1 MTTPT
6 LVRTYATR
14 RDARAYG
21 KDVRDVTP
29 RRELGILKP
38 TERDPVQHLIEQ
50 NADRVQDLVP
60 LRMAR
65 MLQSPFAFYR
75 GTAGLMALDL
85 SDDPH
90 SGIMVIACGDAHI
103 SNFGFY
109 ASPERRLVFDL
120 NDFDEAAAAPWEW
133 DLKRLV
139 TSAVVGGRHAG
150 YSEASI
156 EEVAREAVRSY
167 TFTLDKLSKLSPAHR
182 YFMHSGGPYTRR
194 KLDKSAQR
202 ALDEAVKAAERRT
215 AERAIKRTTE
225 RGPDGKLRFIEN
237 PPTMTHVDRESA
249 ESLQDLVGRYRSTV
263 SVDIELVISQYEP
276 LDLVQRVVGVG
287 SVGTRCALHLMA
299 GADNDLLLLQVK
311 EATESVLVKYGKVA
325 QPPRITA
332 GVEEHGNGYRVVGL
346 QRILQ
351 GVSDPYLGY
360 LRTDHRDFYVR
371 QFHDMK
377 GSIELEGLEVGT
389 FNAYVA
395 ACASLLARAHAQS
408 PAAIEIVGY
417 IGKGDAAAEAITR
430 WSYAYADQ
438 SLRDFKKLRA
448 AADEGRVPLADIVGP
463 AD

>member
-1 MTTPT
+1 MTTPM
-6 LVRTYATR
+6 LVRTYSTR
-14 RDARAYG
+14 REARAFGRDARASA
-21 KDVRDVTP
+21 P
-29 RRELGILKP
+29 RRALGELTP
-38 TERDPVQHLIEQ
+38 TTRDPVAHLAEQ
-50 NADRVQDLVP
+50 NAGRVQDLVP

-65 MLQSPFAFYR
+65 MLENPFAFYR
-75 GTAGLMALDL
+75 GTAGLMAIDL
-85 SDDPH
+85 SDDAN
-90 SGIMVIACGDAHI
+90 SGIHVICCGDAHI

-139 TSAVVGGRHAG
+139 TSAIIGGRHAG
-150 YSEASI
+150 YPEASI
-156 EEVAREAVRSY
+156 EEVAREAVHSY

-194 KLDKSAQR
+194 KLDKAAQR

-215 AERAIKRTTE
+215 AERAIRRTTE

-249 ESLQDLVGRYRSTV
+249 ESLQDLVERYRSTV

-299 GADNDLLLLQVK
+299 GADKDLLLLQVK

-325 QPPRITA
+325 QPPRISA

-346 QRILQ
+346 QKILQ

-360 LRTDHRDFYVR
+360 LRTQHRDFYVR

-377 GSIELEGLEVGT
+377 GSIELEGLDVGT
-389 FNAYVA
+389 FSAYVA

-408 PAAIEIVGY
+408 PAAIEVVGY

-438 SLRDFKKLRA
+438 SLRDFKRLRA
-448 AADEGRVPLADIVGP
+448 AADEGRVPVTDLA
-463 AD
+463 ATA

>member
-6 LVRTYATR
+6 LARTYATR
-14 RDARAYG
+14 RDARAIG
-21 KDVRDVTP
+21 RDVREPTP
-29 RRELGILKP
+29 RRELGKL
-38 TERDPVQHLIEQ
+38 TATTRDPVEHLIEQ

-65 MLQSPFAFYR
+65 MLESPFAFYR

-90 SGIMVIACGDAHI
+90 SGIRVIACGDAHI

-139 TSAVVGGRHAG
+139 TSAIIGGRHAG
-150 YSEASI
+150 YDEAAI
-156 EEVAREAVRSY
+156 EEVAREAVHSY
-167 TFTLDKLSKLSPAHR
+167 TFTLDKLTKLSPAHR
-182 YFMHSGGPYTRR
+182 YFMHSGGPYARER
-194 KLDKSAQR
+194 LDKTAQR
-202 ALDEAVKAAERRT
+202 ALDDAVKAAERRT

-237 PPTMTHVDRESA
+237 PPTMMHVERDAGEPLDA
-249 ESLQDLVGRYRSTV
+249 LVDRYRSTV
-263 SVDIELVISQYEP
+263 GVDIELVLSQYEP
-276 LDLVQRVVGVG
+276 LDIVQRVVGVG
-287 SVGTRCALHLMA
+287 SVGTRCYLHLMG

-325 QPPRITA
+325 QPPRIES
-332 GVEEHGNGYRVVGL
+332 GVEDLGNGYRVVAL
-346 QRILQ
+346 QKILQ

-360 LRTDHRDFYVR
+360 LRANHRDFYLR

-377 GSIELEGLEVGT
+377 GSIELEGLDVGAYR
-389 FNAYVA
+389 AYVA

-408 PAAIEIVGY
+408 PTAIEIVGY
-417 IGKGDAAAEAITR
+417 IGKSDAAAEAITR

-438 SLRDFKKLRA
+438 SLRDYKQLRA
-448 AADEGRVPLADIVGP
+448 AADDGRVPVAEVAAP
-463 AD
+463 A